1 MLVASSDIL
10 KSLSEFLGEDTLVL
24 LMLAVGGALVI
35 GTGAALIRPK
45 EDVGEDEL
53 AQPPLVRSLI
63 QIAIGLFVVIWAL
76 ATLVG

>member
-1 MLVASSDIL
+1 MLVASSDNL
-10 KSLSEFLGEDTLVL
+10 KFLSEFIGEDTLVL

-45 EDVGEDEL
+45 QDVAEDEL
-53 AQPPLVRSLI
+53 ARPPLGRSLL